1 MTLIA
6 YLLQQNES
14 GPIGAQLEWLE
25 AKREGK
31 GLYRLKD
38 SPVFAY
44 GFCRGDLVEV
54 EKSRGAEWIVRVIEQ
69 SKNWCARV
77 VANESSGHLE
87 GEVYRR
93 ILEFGLSVRRTD
105 FPMMVVD
112 VDGEQ
117 DARAVM
123 NYLEQGQSSGLWF
136 FDLAVD
142 PFAELN

>member
-6 YLLQQNES
+6 YLLQQDES

-31 GLYRLKD
+31 SLYRLVE

-54 EKSRGAEWIVRVIEQ
+54 EKSRGAQWIVGIVEQ
-69 SKNWCARV
+69 SQNWCARV
-77 VANESSGHLE
+77 VANESNGHLE
-87 GEVYRR
+87 EDIYRQ
-93 ILEFGLSVRRTD
+93 ILEFGLNVRRTD

-123 NYLEQGQSSGLWF
+123 NYLEHGQSSGLWF

-142 PFAELN
+142 PFGKLN